1 MALGFDVKVLQPVL
15 KKLFAD
21 FGDSIVPALGGDDEA
36 KGIVSMVLDNMGMVD
51 AINLVNADADT
62 LVLEVTPNAEM
73 VGAFLPAAQ

>member
-1 MALGFDVKVLQPVL
+1 
-15 KKLFAD
+15 
-21 FGDSIVPALGGDDEA
+21 
-36 KGIVSMVLDNMGMVD
+36 MVLDNMGMVD